1 MHLIQYYFL
10 FPQEQIKDTIIT
22 SASFIRS
29 MMMIVLL
36 LFLQKQNKDIVI
48 VKRRHQRRAR
58 GGCQWF
64 SSLGTAVDAPAG
76 AA

>member
-1 MHLIQYYFL
+1 MADLIQYYFL

-22 SASFIRS
+22 SASFIHS
-29 MMMIVLL
+29 I
-36 LFLQKQNKDIVI
+36 KDIVI

>member
-1 MHLIQYYFL
+1 MGALDSVL
-10 FPQEQIKDTIIT
+10 FFVSTRTNKNTIIT
-22 SASFIRS
+22 SASFIHS
-29 MMMIVLL
+29 I
-36 LFLQKQNKDIVI
+36 KDIVI

-64 SSLGTAVDAPAG
+64 SSLCTAVDAPAG